1 MSGGKK
7 RHEDD
12 DGIIFLET
20 EERDA
25 VTRALREAERA
36 IENVEERNRH
46 KLEDTVPAGPPAGPA
61 ARTRPADRRAGGR
74 RQRGGRARPPGP
86 RRARGDEG
94 ARDPGR
100 GRGGEAARGAPAQVG
115 GLRQPQA
122 PHREGE
128 GRLLQVRPRGRLSP
142 APRCAGQLRT
152 GARAPAQRTGTPQI
166 PDQIA
171 RSLPD
176 ALASPGSD
184 PVPVLRSTGRST
196 PPGPPIAAPI
206 RSEGLDRSVSRR
218 GLNHHHPHALLG
230 LLFLRPPQ
238 FRRRHALPAL
248 GRLSRKVPRFT
259 LRWRN
264 QRWREWCNCHLSR
277 RRVRLPCTRAA
288 PRWVNR

>member
-1 MSGGKK
+1 MKTSTPTIP
-7 RHEDD
+7 H
-12 DGIIFLET
+12 
-20 EERDA
+20 
-25 VTRALREAERA
+25 
-36 IENVEERNRH
+36 
-46 KLEDTVPAGPPAGPA
+46 PPAPPQQ
-61 ARTRPADRRAGGR
+61 RIRGR
-74 RQRGGRARPPGP
+74 STQSPFSAIK
-86 RRARGDEG
+86 
-94 ARDPGR
+94 PGR
-100 GRGGEAARGAPAQVG
+100 MLPVVCR
-115 GLRQPQA
+115 
-122 PHREGE
+122 
-128 GRLLQVRPRGRLSP
+128 
-142 APRCAGQLRT
+142 RT
-152 GARAPAQRTGTPQI
+152 SWLTQRTGTPQI

-218 GLNHHHPHALLG
+218 GFNHHHPHALLG
-230 LLFLRPPQ
+230 QVFLRPPQ
-238 FRRRHALPAL
+238 LRRRHALPAR